1 MASIRQSS
9 VQGLVT
15 VQTAAYNDNGT
26 RLATCS
32 ADGTIHVCD
41 RCEDQEHWQ
50 LTSRLPTE
58 ISLRM
63 VKVAWAHS
71 EHGSVIACA
80 SADGLVTIWQ
90 QAWVAQQVASED
102 GFVRLYEAS
111 SLLNADRWQLCN
123 DFQASSSGPCNCISW
138 RQHTPGLPPM
148 LGVGTAQGAHVWFY
162 RSTLGGWVKAAA
174 LDTHNEAV
182 TAIDWAPA
190 IGRPVELI
198 ATASTAGTCV
208 WSLKGKVN
216 NLQVHQMP
224 CLSSDGQTSSGC
236 LPVDGQVWKVEFDS
250 MGSLLATSAS
260 DGDDSNVCIWALNP
274 EGQWYLLSKI
284 VGEPH
289 EIEDNSSM
297 LE

>member
-63 VKVAWAHS
+63 VKTAWS
-71 EHGSVIACA
+71 LYGSKL
-80 SADGLVTIWQ
+80 GLLSKL
-90 QAWVAQQVASED
+90 AVASED